1 MDTIMQHPF
10 MIIGIYWFFSA
21 IVGGM
26 PTPTLSSS
34 MAYVWLHNS
43 LHILAGNLTAAV
55 ATKFP
60 QGLPADTVAAQH
72 TVTDT
77 VVTK

>member
-1 MDTIMQHPF
+1 MDFVTQHPF
-10 MIIGIYWFFSA
+10 AIIGAYWFFSA

-26 PTPTLSSS
+26 PPPSLTSGTG
-34 MAYVWLHNS
+34 YTWLHNS

-55 ATKFP
+55 ASKFP